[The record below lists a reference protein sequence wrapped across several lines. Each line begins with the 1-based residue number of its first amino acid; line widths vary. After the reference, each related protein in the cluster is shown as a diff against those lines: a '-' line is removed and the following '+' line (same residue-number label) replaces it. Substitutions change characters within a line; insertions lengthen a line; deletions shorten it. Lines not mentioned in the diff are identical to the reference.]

1 MIVVV
6 SCKDLEKQE
15 IFRTEDEDVD
25 GLSSAADDIPVEK
38 SDALDEQVTTM

>member
-15 IFRTEDEDVD
+15 IFRTEDEDVNS
-25 GLSSAADDIPVEK
+25 LSSAADDTSVEK
-38 SDALDEQVTTM
+38 SDASDEQATTM